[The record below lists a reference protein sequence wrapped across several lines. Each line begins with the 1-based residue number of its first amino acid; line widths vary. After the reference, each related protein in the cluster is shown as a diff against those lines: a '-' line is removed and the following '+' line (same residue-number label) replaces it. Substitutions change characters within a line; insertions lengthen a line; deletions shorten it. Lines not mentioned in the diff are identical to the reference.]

1 VKPSPDLAAGPAA
14 GSATA
19 AVEAALRR
27 ADELDGRLGVY
38 LARFDERAR
47 RRAAELD
54 AETVAGISRGPLH
67 GTVVGVKDN
76 IAVKEGPTTAQ
87 STVLDPD
94 WGRDRSA
101 VVVERLEA
109 GGAIV
114 IGKTTL
120 HELAIGHPEPAG
132 RFPEARNPW
141 APDRYVGG
149 SSSGAAVGVAAG
161 FFPMA
166 LGTDTGGSLR
176 IPAALCGVTTLMPT
190 AGRVPSDGSVPLSF
204 SLDRIGPIARSA
216 REAAAVLEAI
226 AGGEEAFLP
235 APDAEVGG
243 LRIGVERAHH
253 FPDGTDPDVAP
264 AFEEALAV
272 LEAAG
277 AELVEVTLP
286 HWEEAAAAHAVIEGS
301 ESLAAHRD
309 ALARHWE
316 ELTPWTRLAFSRG
329 AMVSGA
335 DYVQAQ
341 RVRRVVQ
348 RGLGSLFAEV
358 DLIATPT
365 LGFGAPRLEEMYAST
380 ATTLSLFRHIH
391 TRYWNCAGNPAMSVP
406 MGFTREHLPLGL
418 QLAAR
423 PFEETVL
430 LRAADAY
437 QQRTGWHEDRP
448 PAAEEGALR

>member
-1 VKPSPDLAAGPAA
+1 VSAGQDLAPGPTAGRA
-14 GSATA
+14 SA

-27 ADELDGRLGVY
+27 ADEQDGRLGVY
-38 LARFDERAR
+38 MTRFDEHAR

-54 AETVAGISRGPLH
+54 AESAAGISRGPRH
-67 GTVVGVKDN
+67 GTVVAVKDN

-87 STVLDPD
+87 STVLDPG
-94 WGRDRSA
+94 WGRKRSA
-101 VVVERLEA
+101 TVVERLEA

-141 APDRYVGG
+141 GLDRYVGG
-149 SSSGAAVGVAAG
+149 SSSGSAAGVAADL
-161 FFPMA
+161 FPIA

-190 AGRVPSDGSVPLSF
+190 AGRVPTDGCLPLSF
-204 SLDRIGPIARSA
+204 SLDRIGPIARDA
-216 REAAAVLEAI
+216 RQAAAALEAI

-235 APDAEVGG
+235 RPGGSVEG

-253 FPDGTDPDVAP
+253 FPDGTDADVAP

-272 LEAAG
+272 LAGAG
-277 AELVEVTLP
+277 AELVDIALP
-286 HWEEAAAAHAVIEGS
+286 FWEEAAAAHAVIEGS

-309 ALARHWE
+309 ELRRCWE

-348 RGLGSLFAEV
+348 RGLARLFAEI

-391 TRYWNCAGNPAMSVP
+391 TRYWNCVGNPAMSVP

-423 PFEETVL
+423 PFEEAVA

-448 PAAEEGALR
+448 PASEEGALR